1 MTDTDFPGLHEVARH
16 TSHATETVQVASNI
30 LERMVCE
37 CEALAQRQ
45 PNDTDEE
52 AMYEYFEA
60 LKLQHSMLLG
70 IAARSTSNEKRL
82 SNEINLVRQV
92 TPLNHSLR
100 SVIDTTLGIQ
110 HDGPKR

>member
-16 TSHATETVQVASNI
+16 TAHATETVQVASNI